1 MLKIPAG
8 KTHLTAREAATYTE
22 RHINTI
28 RRWIAGGA
36 ISATRPG
43 GDRGHYVIAISE
55 LHNALKFET
64 ETQES
69 TIEIPA

>member
-28 RRWIAGGA
+28 RRWIAAGTVNARRIGV
-36 ISATRPG
+36 
-43 GDRGHYVIAISE
+43 RGHYTIPISE
-55 LHNALKFET
+55 LDDALKYDTSSEVTPT
-64 ETQES
+64 EIS
-69 TIEIPA
+69 A

>member
-28 RRWIAGGA
+28 RLWITEGSIKASRIGG
-36 ISATRPG
+36 
-43 GDRGHYVIAISE
+43 RGHYTIPISE
-55 LHNALKFET
+55 LDDALKYET
-64 ETQES
+64 STQES
-69 TIEIPA
+69 HVEISA

>member
-28 RRWIAGGA
+28 RRWITEGT
-36 ISATRPG
+36 ITATRV
-43 GDRGHYVIAISE
+43 GDRGHYTIPIAE
-55 LHNALKFET
+55 LDDALKYET
-64 ETQES
+64 ASQES
-69 TIEIPA
+69 HVEIPA